1 MKNIEPG
8 SCAYRSTSQLREGCA
23 RHHVPRCVPRCAL
36 GVAAVAVVML
46 SLVLL
51 PLPATAAE
59 SNDAVMAQIM
69 RDWKA
74 RRTAMAQVHY
84 VIKGTRMIPKGTM
97 TEMASSLG
105 RTDGSPVPRAD
116 VVDAVRM
123 EMLFDFPHKRS
134 RIEEEIPPLPG
145 FEHDARALATSHVV
159 EFHDGPSA
167 QVWYPKASSDRVQLA
182 VKQNAP
188 FVRTFLRLQP
198 ILFAHGY
205 VNGRMDAMPAPRDI
219 PLDPAIFR
227 VHSKVGTKV
236 AVLRCSSASGWTEWE
251 VDLSHRSAVVR
262 MTSYIE
268 DRQRTSELRISYRN
282 TSHGWLP
289 RSWQLAM
296 FRGAGSQETVTELW
310 KLTAVRINTEP
321 RVTEASFRFVPKPGM
336 IVRDRDTKRIYEVST
351 NGSPG
356 RDFGAIVRERKI
368 AEAREKQRWQRRA
381 TWIGL
386 LGVGVLLLVCILS
399 IRRKRR
405 G

>member
-1 MKNIEPG
+1 MNVVWCFP
-8 SCAYRSTSQLREGCA
+8 ARLPCA
-23 RHHVPRCVPRCAL
+23 RLATLLAMLAL
-36 GVAAVAVVML
+36 L
-46 SLVLL
+46 SVS
-51 PLPATAAE
+51 PAIGAE
-59 SNDAVMAQIM
+59 SGDAILAQIM

-105 RTDGSPVPRAD
+105 LTDGSPVPRAD
-116 VVDAVRM
+116 VVDTVRM
-123 EMLFDFPHKRS
+123 EILFDFPHKRS

-145 FEHDARALATSHVV
+145 FERDATALATSHVV

-219 PLDPAIFR
+219 PLDPDTFR
-227 VHSKVGTKV
+227 VHSKVGTRV
-236 AVLRCSSASGWTEWE
+236 AVLRSSSASGWNEWE

-262 MTSYIE
+262 MTSYVE

-310 KLTAVRINTEP
+310 KLTAVRIDTEP

-336 IVRDRDTKRIYEVST
+336 IVRDHDTRRIYEVSM

-368 AEAREKQRWQRRA
+368 TEARKEQRWRRRA
-381 TWIGL
+381 TWVGL
-386 LGVGVLLLVCILS
+386 LGVGVCLLLGGFIAY
-399 IRRKRR
+399 RKRFR
-405 G
+405 S

>member
-1 MKNIEPG
+1 MKNIEAG
-8 SCAYRSTSQLREGCA
+8 SCASQSTSRLREGGV
-23 RHHVPRCVPRCAL
+23 RHDVGQYVSQYAPAV
-36 GVAAVAVVML
+36 VAAAAVML
-46 SLVLL
+46 SLVL
-51 PLPATAAE
+51 PYSATAAE
-59 SNDAVMAQIM
+59 PNGAIMARIM

-74 RRTAMAQVHY
+74 RRTAIARVHY
-84 VIKGTRMIPKGTM
+84 KIKGTRMIPKGTM

-105 RTDGSPVPRAD
+105 LTDGNPVPRAD
-116 VVDAVRM
+116 VVDTVRM
-123 EMLFDFPHKRS
+123 EVLFDFPHRRS

-159 EFHDGPSA
+159 EFHNGPSA

-205 VNGRMDAMPAPRDI
+205 VNGRMDGMPAPRDI
-219 PLDPAIFR
+219 PLDPTTFR

-236 AVLRCSSASGWTEWE
+236 AVLRCSSGSGWTEWE
-251 VDLSHRSAVVR
+251 VDLSRRSAVVR
-262 MTSYIE
+262 MTSYVQ
-268 DRQRTSELRISYRN
+268 DRQRTSELRIQYRN
-282 TSHGWLP
+282 TGHGWLP
-289 RSWQLAM
+289 RSWRLAK

-310 KLTAVRINTEP
+310 KLAAVRIDTEP
-321 RVTEASFRFVPKPGM
+321 RVTEASFRFMPKPGM
-336 IVRDRDTKRIYEVST
+336 IVRDHDTKRIYEVST

-368 AEAREKQRWQRRA
+368 TEARKEQRWQRRA
-381 TWIGL
+381 TWIGF

-399 IRRKRR
+399 ISRKRS